1 MEDRKAKFIV
11 YVVVCLIAFIC
22 SSTVFSMTGGLS
34 DWIVSNVNTNEDANN
49 NGYIDS
55 SEGQYYSDSDGQ
67 YYSSSD
73 SYDNSN
79 GGSGFLDG
87 FFSSSDNSESNYY
100 SSSDEE
106 PDFLARLIREF
117 IGGSSTT
124 DSYYDSSDSNYYY
137 EDTSNGYDFGNG
149 FSYDLNELFTKTD
162 NKLNQLFN

>member
-11 YVVVCLIAFIC
+11 FVVVCLLAFIC

-55 SEGQYYSDSDGQ
+55 SEGQYYSESDGQ

-87 FFSSSDNSESNYY
+87 LFSSSDSSSNDY

-137 EDTSNGYDFGNG
+137 EDTSNGYDLGNG
-149 FSYDLNELFTKTD
+149 FSYDLDELFTKTD